1 MSTPRPPEAIPMR
14 MPTPTQLAAI
24 LNPDAP
30 PAPPPAILEPELP
43 PVARAPLKSL
53 RARLADRESVPMLV
67 LEAGS
72 ERYVASLADV
82 LEAVDAPDIHP
93 LPRMSGA
100 TRGVLPLRGAL
111 VTVLDPSRVLGH
123 PAVRG
128 DAALV
133 VSHAGGRL
141 AVLVDDVLDAMTLEP
156 SAVRT
161 VPSALAADRV
171 LIGAVPHDGRLA
183 GILDLAALLDAALA
197 LADR

>member
-1 MSTPRPPEAIPMR
+1 MR

-43 PVARAPLKSL
+43 PPARAPLKPL
-53 RARLADRESVPMLV
+53 RTRLSEGESVPMLV
-67 LEAGS
+67 LEAGG
-72 ERYVASLADV
+72 ERYVAALADV
-82 LEAVDAPDIHP
+82 LEAVDAPDVHP

-123 PAVRG
+123 ATVRG
-128 DAALV
+128 AAALI
-133 VSHAGGRL
+133 VSHDGGRL
-141 AVLVDDVLDAMTLEP
+141 ALLVDDVLDAMTLEP

-161 VPSALAADRV
+161 VPATLAADRV